1 MKNIRIALTL
11 RVQRTLR
18 VEVQYLI
25 IKIQKL
31 YIQKMQGFFISTPP
45 GVLGMPFGTLR
56 MPFGVLQMPLGTFRL
71 PSGTL
76 GMALGIIG
84 MPSGTTGTAS
94 GTPGMPFQA
103 FRPPSERQDPRP
115 NVPTGVGMMFLQLYL
130 YCNLFICS
138 RLNQILLQNQKS
150 IKFVVFL

>member
-18 VEVQYLI
+18 VEAQYLI

-45 GVLGMPFGTLR
+45 EVPGMPFGILR
-56 MPFGVLQMPLGTFRL
+56 MPFGVLGM
-71 PSGTL
+71 PSGTAE
-76 GMALGIIG
+76 MALGIIG

-94 GTPGMPFQA
+94 GILGMPSGT
-103 FRPPSERQDPRP
+103 FRPPSERSDPRP
-115 NVPTGVGMMFLQLYL
+115 NVPTGVGMLFLQLYL